1 MPIKFKLNK
10 SGNGTKKDSCKLD
23 DNGKSKAK
31 TFLIKAK
38 LAMYMK
44 RGLEIKDAA
53 KLCNVSDYQLGLLRS
68 DPDFEQLIEYCAAD
82 CEHEHLNNI
91 GAAGELGQWQ
101 ASAWILER
109 KFPDKYGKKDTVR
122 HEYELK
128 MMSFQKVILGVINDL
143 DPSVRQLIMQKLRNI
158 NLENE
163 VHEIQMGEPNQP
175 MMIDVGGK

>member
-1 MPIKFKLNK
+1 MATRFKLNK
-10 SGNGTKKDSCKLD
+10 SGNG
-23 DNGKSKAK
+23 NGKSSCSLDNKSKNKAK

-44 RGLEIKDAA
+44 RGLDIKDAA

-68 DPDFEQLIEYCAAD
+68 DPDFEQLIEYCCAD

-143 DPSVRQLIMQKLRNI
+143 DPSVRQLVMQKLRGLNV
-158 NLENE
+158 ESE
-163 VHEIQMGEPNQP
+163 VHDIQLADVNQP